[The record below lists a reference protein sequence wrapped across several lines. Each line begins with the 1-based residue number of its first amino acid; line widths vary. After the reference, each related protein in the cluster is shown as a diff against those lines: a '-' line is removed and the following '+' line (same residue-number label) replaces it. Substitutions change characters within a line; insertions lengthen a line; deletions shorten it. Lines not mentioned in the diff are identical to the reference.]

1 MSNYQE
7 FLARKQKRATTDG
20 PEIDQTEINPIL
32 HHWQNYIVR
41 WAIKTRRAAIW
52 ADTGLGKTMMQ
63 LEWAKHSG
71 DTALVVAPLAVCHQ
85 TVREAAKLGIAAE
98 YIRNSDQITGP
109 GMYVTNYENVPN
121 INADQIDAVVLD
133 ESSIL
138 KQSDGKTR
146 TMLIEHFQNVPARL
160 ACSATPAPN
169 DPEELTNQAE
179 FLGRMKRNFMLAAYF
194 VHDQNNGAGWRLKGH
209 AKVPM
214 MQWMATWAV
223 ALRRPS
229 DIGGVDD
236 GYILPGLNIHS
247 ELVPVEIEQEGQL
260 FATDIGGVSGRA
272 KVRKETLAA
281 RCDRSLEL
289 VVSDSNWQQ
298 VCAKLAAWHGNQ
310 NMQPTGGKSTKK
322 TPSIES
328 EGNHRGDLPTPTANT
343 CGSTTRKTKRNSSST
358 SAKTRNAETL
368 DAANGTQP
376 TPNTVQ
382 KCSDSPRNSATPKQ
396 YETTDCEKHS
406 GSPLRNTMSSSNCK
420 AVDAQSAETR
430 SRTTEDEDSP
440 LTTATTQGKSGESS
454 AQNATSALESLRM
467 IQSSWGEQST
477 ICKNLEPWLLWVGT
491 NDEQEY
497 LAKAFGNLAFSV
509 TGSMSPE
516 DKADQLMRWADGER
530 PVLITKPSIAGA
542 GLNFQHCARMIFV
555 GMGDSYE
562 QYYQAIRRCYRYGQ
576 KRVVEVYIVLAEIE
590 SSIAD
595 NVRQKEQKHSEITT
609 ALIAEMKNTHQIGDT
624 AA

>member
-20 PEIDQTEINPIL
+20 PEIAPNQINPIL

-71 DTALVVAPLAVCHQ
+71 NTALVVAPLAVCHQ

-146 TMLIEHFQNVPARL
+146 NMLIEHFQNVPARL

-209 AKVPM
+209 AKTPM

-272 KVRKETLAA
+272 KIRKETLDARVARAA
-281 RCDRSLEL
+281 QL
-289 VVSDSNWQQ
+289 V
-298 VCAKLAAWHGNQ
+298 AKEPDEPWVLW
-310 NMQPTGGKSTKK
+310 
-322 TPSIES
+322 
-328 EGNHRGDLPTPTANT
+328 
-343 CGSTTRKTKRNSSST
+343 CGL
-358 SAKTRNAETL
+358 NAE
-368 DAANGTQP
+368 
-376 TPNTVQ
+376 
-382 KCSDSPRNSATPKQ
+382 
-396 YETTDCEKHS
+396 
-406 GSPLRNTMSSSNCK
+406 
-420 AVDAQSAETR
+420 AE
-430 SRTTEDEDSP
+430 
-440 LTTATTQGKSGESS
+440 
-454 AQNATSALESLRM
+454 ALEKAIPGSVNVHGSLAPEEKA
-467 IQSSWGEQST
+467 QH
-477 ICKNLEPWLLWVGT
+477 LL
-491 NDEQEY
+491 D
-497 LAKAFGNLAFSV
+497 F
-509 TGSMSPE
+509 
-516 DKADQLMRWADGER
+516 ADGKIR
-530 PVLITKPSIAGA
+530 VLITKPSIASM
-542 GLNFQHCARMIFV
+542 GLNWQHCARMIFV

-595 NVRQKEQKHSEITT
+595 NVRQKERKHSEITT
-609 ALIAEMKNTHQIGDT
+609 ALIAEMKNTHTIGDT

>member
-121 INADQIDAVVLD
+121 ISADHIDAVVLD

-146 TMLIEHFQNVPARL
+146 NMLIEHFQNVPARL

-236 GYILPGLNIHS
+236 GYILPGLNIQS

-272 KVRKETLAA
+272 KVRKGTLEARVARAA
-281 RCDRSLEL
+281 EL
-289 VVSDSNWQQ
+289 V
-298 VCAKLAAWHGNQ
+298 AAEPDEPWV
-310 NMQPTGGKSTKK
+310 
-322 TPSIES
+322 
-328 EGNHRGDLPTPTANT
+328 LW
-343 CGSTTRKTKRNSSST
+343 CGL
-358 SAKTRNAETL
+358 NAE
-368 DAANGTQP
+368 
-376 TPNTVQ
+376 
-382 KCSDSPRNSATPKQ
+382 
-396 YETTDCEKHS
+396 
-406 GSPLRNTMSSSNCK
+406 
-420 AVDAQSAETR
+420 AE
-430 SRTTEDEDSP
+430 
-440 LTTATTQGKSGESS
+440 A
-454 AQNATSALESLRM
+454 
-467 IQSSWGEQST
+467 
-477 ICKNLEPWLLWVGT
+477 
-491 NDEQEY
+491 
-497 LAKAFGNLAFSV
+497 LAKAIPGAVNV
-509 TGSMSPE
+509 HGSLTPE
-516 DKADQLMRWADGER
+516 EKAQHLLDFADGKIR
-530 PVLITKPSIAGA
+530 VLITKPSIASM
-542 GLNFQHCARMIFV
+542 GLNWQHCARMIFV

-609 ALIAEMKNTHQIGDT
+609 ALIAEMKNIHQIGDH